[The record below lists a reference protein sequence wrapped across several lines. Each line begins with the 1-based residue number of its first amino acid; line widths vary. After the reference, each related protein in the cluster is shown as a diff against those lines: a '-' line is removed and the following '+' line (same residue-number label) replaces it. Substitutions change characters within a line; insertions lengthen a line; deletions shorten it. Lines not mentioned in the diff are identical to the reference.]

1 MKAVVDQ
8 DSCIG
13 CGLCVQVAPDVFT
26 MDGDKAVAVSAN
38 VSGEMLEQAK
48 SGADQC
54 PVNAITVS

>member
-13 CGLCVQVAPDVFT
+13 CGLCVQVAPDIYT
-26 MDGDKAVAVSAN
+26 MDGDKAAAVSDSL
-38 VSGEMLEQAK
+38 SGDLAEQAK
-48 SGADQC
+48 TGADQC